1 MLYYGKGKF
10 SREDFNVL
18 AELLGRIEGK
28 FILSLN
34 DKPEVR
40 KLFSG
45 FTFEEVEVAYTC
57 SNGKNL
63 KSPELLI
70 RNFK

>member
-1 MLYYGKGKF
+1 M
-10 SREDFNVL
+10 L
-18 AELLGRIEGK
+18 AEMLAKIEGK

-40 KLFSG
+40 ELFAG
-45 FTFEEVEVAYTC
+45 FTFDEAEVAYTC

-70 RNFK
+70 RNFD